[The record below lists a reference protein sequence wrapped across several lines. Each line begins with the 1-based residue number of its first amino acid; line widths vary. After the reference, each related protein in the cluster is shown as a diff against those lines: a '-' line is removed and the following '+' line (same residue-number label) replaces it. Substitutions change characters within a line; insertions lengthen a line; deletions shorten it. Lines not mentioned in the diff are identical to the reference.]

1 MSVFRG
7 EMRTM
12 LHDRYETLLAFCM
25 AGEWAADPRMVYE
38 RLVDVASEY
47 LECDAAHLHL
57 LDIDGGA
64 FVRQASHDDGESRAF
79 STQLG
84 PNVGRMSL
92 LIESRD
98 LIVMDGVHP
107 HVDDEIPDEML
118 QAGYRAGVS
127 VPIVDSSG
135 VSGML
140 TIVYRHDLD
149 LSAEDHEF
157 LLQLGQVLG
166 TLIQRIQMSKKD
178 VELQMLRERKQLSSE
193 IHDNLSQMVSAL
205 AIRADIAQSCREE
218 GDDEA
223 LDRELEALANQ
234 ARQVTKVLREEMLSL
249 RAPIEGAGDVVS
261 DIAEILERFQAQWGI
276 KTSFSTSNASRVV
289 VSEYV
294 RLQLARI
301 VNECLQNV
309 LRHSRATE
317 VQVTLDRKNG
327 NVLISVRD
335 NGQGFDVAAVAP
347 ERLGIRIMRERAASS
362 GGTLSVVS
370 GSSGT
375 TVFIEVP
382 AARGQGGAR
391 G

>member
-12 LHDRYETLLAFCM
+12 LHDRYEILLAFSM
-25 AGEWAADPRMVYE
+25 AGEWAADPKMIYE

-57 LDIDGGA
+57 LDIDGNT
-64 FVRQASHDDGESRAF
+64 FVRQASHDDGQSKAF

-84 PNVGRMSL
+84 PNVGRMSW

-98 LIVMDGVHP
+98 LIVMDGVNP
-107 HVDDEIPDEML
+107 HVEDEIPDEMSK
-118 QAGYRAGVS
+118 AGYRTGIS
-127 VPIVDSSG
+127 IPIVDSSG

-140 TIVYRHDLD
+140 TIVYRHALE
-149 LSAEDHEF
+149 LSKEDHDF
-157 LLQLGQVLG
+157 LLQLGQVIG

-178 VELQMLRERKQLSSE
+178 VELQMLRERKHLSSE

-205 AIRADIAQSCREE
+205 AIRADIAQSCLED

-223 LDRELEALANQ
+223 LDRELEMLANQ

-249 RAPIEGAGDVVS
+249 RAPIEGAGDVVA
-261 DIAEILERFQAQWGI
+261 DVAEILDRFQSQWGI
-276 KTSFSTSNASRVV
+276 QTHFSTSNASHLV

-317 VQVTLDRKNG
+317 VQVTLERKNG
-327 NVLISVRD
+327 SVLISIRD

-362 GGTLSVVS
+362 GGSLSVVS

-382 AARGQGGAR
+382 AAREQGGAR

>member
-1 MSVFRG
+1 
-7 EMRTM
+7 M
-12 LHDRYETLLAFCM
+12 LYDRYEILLAFSM
-25 AGEWAADPRMVYE
+25 AGEWAADPKMIYE

-47 LECDAAHLHL
+47 LECDAAYLHL
-57 LDIDGGA
+57 LDIDGNT
-64 FVRQASHDDGESRAF
+64 FVRQASHDDGQSKAF

-84 PNVGRMSL
+84 PNVGRMSW

-98 LIVMDGVHP
+98 LIVIDGVNP
-107 HVDDEIPDEML
+107 HVEDEIPDEMSK
-118 QAGYRAGVS
+118 AGYRTGIS
-127 VPIVDSSG
+127 IPIVDSSG

-140 TIVYRHDLD
+140 TIVYRRALE
-149 LSAEDHEF
+149 LSKEDHDF
-157 LLQLGQVLG
+157 LLQLGRVIG

-178 VELQMLRERKQLSSE
+178 VELQMLRERKHLSSE

-205 AIRADIAQSCREE
+205 AIRADIAQSCLED

-223 LDRELEALANQ
+223 LDRELEMLANQ

-249 RAPIEGAGDVVS
+249 RAPIEGAGDVVA
-261 DIAEILERFQAQWGI
+261 DVAERLDRFQSQWGI
-276 KTSFSTSNASRVV
+276 QTHFSTSNASHLV

-317 VQVTLDRKNG
+317 VKVTLERKNG
-327 NVLISVRD
+327 SALISIRD

-347 ERLGIRIMRERAASS
+347 ERIGIRIMRERAASS
-362 GGTLSVVS
+362 GGSLSVVS

-382 AARGQGGAR
+382 AAREQGGAR